1 MELLSFWSKL
11 LLVLMGTTVLVK
23 SDCIDGWIRLS
34 GVEYMFVC
42 EKEIYDDALA
52 ICNEE
57 GGSLVSI
64 NTIKE
69 SEILKKKLMEIIST
83 PQEASWWVGLTFD
96 LEKELWIWT
105 DNTKFDD
112 SMSLWAPG
120 EPNNGIDEEDCAE
133 FNFKGELNDESCQ
146 SAKPFI
152 CEKIKKVRPITRQ
165 TQSRPETS
173 PSHTPKSTN
182 RHSETS
188 YPNSQKTLSTDG
200 DLSTF
205 GTTADFSDRGMCTY
219 SSGKVMMIGEDGFCP
234 EEKILNIK
242 WPRTPAGQRASM
254 PCPSGS
260 NIAYRK
266 CNSYPV
272 CWEEGYDINLCTSKQ
287 IRSFVASA
295 TSKLSQGTNKGK
307 LEVSKD
313 LVNVTSKE
321 KMSVEDY
328 VIASKFFKHLSDS
341 LEFTT
346 KPKKETVNSIVTD
359 VVNIGNNLMSE
370 EQTKAFD
377 NMTKHEVV
385 QSATKLMS
393 SMESATLKLLDA
405 IEEPEVIVKKTENIE
420 AELRV
425 LDIDELDEPEIT
437 FESDGD
443 SFALP
448 AENLRSLSD
457 DGLAKVVFVTYNS
470 LPDLMPTI
478 KTDTK
483 EGEKDVKIYSKIISA
498 SVANYHG
505 EVLREPVQF
514 SIKHT
519 KPLPIHVTPLCSF
532 WNMTAHSRPYWSQ
545 KGCKMINS
553 DVYQTKCRCNHLTN
567 FAILM
572 DVEGI
577 KLSYTHQ
584 NALRIITYVG
594 CSISMI
600 GLFFSWVTFNLVTAI
615 RGERNSI
622 HKNLVFCLFVAQLL
636 FMVGVD
642 RTENKIV
649 CSIFAGLMHYFFLSA
664 FSWML
669 MEAAKILIMIVQV
682 FKTAKSKMMYYYI
695 FGYGFPTAIVS
706 ISAIVNLDGYGTDR
720 HCWLSTA
727 NYFVW
732 AFNGPV
738 AFVLLVNAIILTYA
752 LITIYQHS
760 GYVIPDDMVGT
771 IGAWVKGALSLEV
784 ILGMTW
790 VFGFFYMN
798 EATLVIAYIFA
809 ILNSLQGF
817 FIYCFHCLGNK
828 QVWKE
833 YKRLL
838 KVKEKST
845 SGLSTK
851 TASVTRKPTD
861 AANYEMAAPNHNK
874 Q

>member
-1 MELLSFWSKL
+1 MELFSLWTQIL
-11 LLVLMGTTVLVK
+11 LLLMGSTILVNA
-23 SDCIDGWIRLS
+23 DCVDGWVQLRS
-34 GVEYMFVC
+34 GRYMFVC
-42 EKEIYDDALA
+42 EKEVYSDALA
-52 ICNEE
+52 ICNEN

-64 NTIKE
+64 NTLKE
-69 SEILKKKLMEIIST
+69 AEVLIKKLMEIITSVEQGT
-83 PQEASWWVGLTFD
+83 WWVGLSFD
-96 LEKELWIWT
+96 IDKETWIWT
-105 DNTKFDD
+105 DRTSYDD
-112 SMSLWAPG
+112 STMSLWAPG
-120 EPNNGIDEEDCAE
+120 EPNNGLAEEDCAE
-133 FNFKGELNDESCQ
+133 LSFEGKLNDESCL

-152 CEKIKKVRPITRQ
+152 CEKMKIVISSDNRT
-165 TQSRPETS
+165 TH
-173 PSHTPKSTN
+173 SHTSKSST
-182 RHSETS
+182 HHHQDFSFSTS
-188 YPNSQKTLSTDG
+188 RKTPFING
-200 DLSTF
+200 DYSTF
-205 GTTADFSDRGMCTY
+205 ETTIDSMGGQVCSYA
-219 SSGKVMMIGEDGFCP
+219 SGKVVEVSEDGFCP
-234 EEKILNIK
+234 EQTLLNVK
-242 WPRTPAGQRASM
+242 WPRTAAGQHAMM

-260 NIAYRK
+260 NMAFRK

-272 CWEEGYDINLCTSKQ
+272 CWEENHNIQNCTSRQ
-287 IRSFVASA
+287 IRDFLSKA
-295 TSKLSQGTNKGK
+295 TSELSKGTNKAKVVVSQK
-307 LEVSKD
+307 LAD
-313 LVNVTSKE
+313 VTSQP

-328 VIASKFFKHLSDS
+328 VVASKFFKSFSNS
-341 LEFTT
+341 LDFSS
-346 KPKKETVNSIVTD
+346 KPKKETVESIVTD
-359 VVNIGNNLMSE
+359 VVKIGNNLMSKD
-370 EQTKAFD
+370 QTKAFN

-385 QSATKLMS
+385 ESASELMS
-393 SMESATLKLLDA
+393 SVDSATMKLVNA
-405 IEEPEVIVKKTENIE
+405 IDEPQLIVKKTENIE
-420 AELRV
+420 AQLQV
-425 LDIDELDEPEIT
+425 LDVDKLEEPEIT
-437 FESDGD
+437 FHSEGD

-448 AENLRSLSD
+448 SENLRSISKG
-457 DGLAKVVFVTYNS
+457 GLAKVVFVTYNS

-478 KTDTK
+478 ETDTAEGQK
-483 EGEKDVKIYSKIISA
+483 EVKIYSKIISA

-505 EVLREPVQF
+505 EVLREPVEF
-514 SIKHT
+514 SMEHT
-519 KPLPIHVTPLCSF
+519 KPLPIHVKPRCSF
-532 WNMTAHSRPYWSQ
+532 WNMTANTRPYWSQ
-545 KGCKMINS
+545 KGCRMINS
-553 DVYQTKCRCNHLTN
+553 DIYQTKCRCNHLTN

-577 KLSYTHQ
+577 EISYTHQ

-600 GLFFSWVTFNLVTAI
+600 GLFLSWITFNVVTAI

-636 FMVGVD
+636 FMIGVD
-642 RTENKIV
+642 RTTNKMV
-649 CSIFAGLMHYFFLSA
+649 CSVFAGLMHYFFLAA

-682 FKTAKSKMMYYYI
+682 FKTAKSKMIYYYI
-695 FGYGFPTAIVS
+695 FGYGFPTLVVS

-720 HCWLSTA
+720 HCWLSTED
-727 NYFVW
+727 YFVW

-784 ILGMTW
+784 ILGLTW

-845 SGLSTK
+845 SGTSTK